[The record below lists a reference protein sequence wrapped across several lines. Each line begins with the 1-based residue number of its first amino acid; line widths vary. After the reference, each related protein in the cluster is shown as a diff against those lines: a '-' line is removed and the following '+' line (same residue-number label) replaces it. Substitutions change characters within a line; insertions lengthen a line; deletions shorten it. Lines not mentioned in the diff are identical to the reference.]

1 MKCLHIL
8 PCAVLAY
15 MFNLCRALQG
25 ILTIFAKDTFLEFI
39 MSFINAITYGS
50 GVTAISIFYINIGCF
65 Q

>member
-15 MFNLCRALQG
+15 MFNLCRALWG
-25 ILTIFAKDTFLEFI
+25 ILTIFAKDIFFEFV
-39 MSFINAITYGS
+39 MFINAITYGS
-50 GVTAISIFYINIGCF
+50 GMTVISIFYINIGRF